1 MVRANAMSQR
11 SWSSVKRK
19 FNSIQL
25 ACVLI
30 FLAVTSTVQAKTRSL
45 WAAAWDINT
54 PQKIVKVV
62 KTAADNNFD
71 VIFAEVRYRGDALY
85 KPNKYI
91 RTFPNPEPRS
101 YLVTIDDFDPLSFLI
116 QTAKNFNIKV
126 YAWMTTF
133 VITPKYTYQLPKNHV
148 YFKHPEWIC
157 ETHSGEPMGCNGGE
171 GVFLDPG
178 IPEVQRYTQDVIL
191 DVVANYDIDGVILD
205 YIRYPGSEY
214 TYNPLALKHFINDV
228 SNRSY
233 SNNYTRWKQQ
243 VISKFIKE
251 TGAKIKFLKPYVD
264 FAVTA
269 FADLHEAKYE
279 KYQDWKDWLTFQD
292 LDYVHLMM
300 YTKSDYSF
308 KELLD
313 KYLYD
318 VSGKKIAL
326 SIRAWDEQKRYTSQ
340 EIQSKIRIAQ
350 KYGFDNISIFHFG
363 GIIANNYNLT
373 DTLTAQ

>member
-1 MVRANAMSQR
+1 MSQR
-11 SWSSVKRK
+11 SWSSVKKKLNRIILVIIL
-19 FNSIQL
+19 FLL
-25 ACVLI
+25 AGTSMVL
-30 FLAVTSTVQAKTRSL
+30 ARTRSL
-45 WAAAWDINT
+45 WATAWDINT
-54 PQKIVKVV
+54 PQKIVNVV
-62 KTAADNNFD
+62 KTAAEHDFD

-91 RTFPNPEPRS
+91 RTFPNPEPIS
-101 YLVTIDDFDPLSFLI
+101 YFVTLEDFDPLSFLI

-133 VITPKYTYQLPKNHV
+133 VITPKYTYKLPEDHA
-148 YFKHPEWIC
+148 YFKHPDWIC
-157 ETHSGEPMGCNGGE
+157 KTHNGEQMDCNGGE
-171 GVFLDPG
+171 GIFFDPG
-178 IPEVQRYTQDVIL
+178 IPEVQRYTQDIIL

-205 YIRYPGSEY
+205 YIRYPGNDY

-228 SNRSY
+228 STNQY
-233 SNNYTRWKQQ
+233 SNNYTDWKQQ
-243 VISKFIKE
+243 VVSEFIKE

-269 FADLHEAKYE
+269 FADLQEAKYN
-279 KYQDWKDWLTFQD
+279 KYQDWKEWLGFQD

-308 KELLD
+308 KDLLD
-313 KYLYD
+313 KYLSD
-318 VSGKKIAL
+318 VSGNKVAL

-340 EIQSKIRIAQ
+340 DIQSKIRIAQ

-363 GIIANNYNLT
+363 GIIANNYNLA
-373 DTLTAQ
+373 DTLTSK